1 MLPKK
6 IVVSILIGVLV
17 VLSTAGLAEAGTAYT
32 VQAGD
37 SLYLISNRF
46 GTTVPNLKSANG
58 LTSDSLYVGQR
69 LVIPGG
75 SGTAPGSTGAG
86 TRYIVQ
92 GGDNLYK
99 ISVKFGVTVD
109 SIRKANKL
117 WKDLLY
123 PGQALTIPVRSS
135 REVNTASRSF
145 SRSEMDLLAKAV
157 FAEARG
163 ESYEGQV
170 AVAAVILNRVK
181 HPDFPN
187 TISGVIYQPGA
198 FTAVDDGQ
206 INLAPNQSAYNAV
219 RDAINGWDPSK
230 GAIYYWNPAT
240 AQSKWVWSR
249 PITVQIGNHVFA
261 K

>member
-6 IVVSILIGVLV
+6 IVVSILIVVLV

-58 LTSDSLYVGQR
+58 LTSNSVYVGQR

-75 SGTAPGSTGAG
+75 SGASATNTGS
-86 TRYIVQ
+86 RYTVQ
-92 GGDNLYK
+92 AGDNLYK
-99 ISVKFGVTVD
+99 ISVKFGVTVN
-109 SIRKANKL
+109 SIKKANKL
-117 WKDLLY
+117 WKDMLY
-123 PGQALTIPVRSS
+123 PGQKLTIPGRSS
-135 REVNTASRSF
+135 REAVVASRSF
-145 SRSEMDLLAKAV
+145 SRSELDLLAKAV

-163 ESYEGQV
+163 EVYEGQV

-181 HPDFPN
+181 NPNFPN

-198 FTAVDDGQ
+198 FTAVTDGQ

-249 PITVQIGNHVFA
+249 PVTVQIGNHLFA

>member
-6 IVVSILIGVLV
+6 ILVSILIGVLV

-37 SLYLISNRF
+37 SLYLISSRF

-58 LTSDSLYVGQR
+58 LTSNSIYVGQR

-75 SGTAPGSTGAG
+75 TGASVSTGAG
-86 TRYIVQ
+86 TRYVVQ

-99 ISVKFGVTVD
+99 ISVKFGVTVA
-109 SIRKANKL
+109 SIKKANKL

-135 REVNTASRSF
+135 REASTASRSF

-163 ESYEGQV
+163 EVYEGQV

-198 FTAVDDGQ
+198 FTAVTDGQ
-206 INLAPNQSAYNAV
+206 INLTPNQSAYNAV

-249 PITVQIGNHVFA
+249 PVIVKIGNHVFA